1 MVGAR
6 REPAGDG
13 EPAVR
18 EHCLAGHAA
27 PELLQL
33 VDACDRGVDG
43 DEGRVERSHRA
54 AHDDVGHDA
63 GLEQR
68 LQGAYLRRAE
78 TAATGEDDSLAD
90 LRGRPAGGRGSG
102 VTPST
107 PPQRENRHVAPPTVA
122 PPTPFISARTV
133 FEVSA

>member
-1 MVGAR
+1 MVRAR
-6 REPAGDG
+6 SEPAGDG

-33 VDACDRGVDG
+33 VDASDGRVDG
-43 DEGRVERSHRA
+43 DEGCVERSHRA
-54 AHDDVGHDA
+54 AHDHVWHDA
-63 GLEQR
+63 CLEQR

-78 TAATGEDDSLAD
+78 TAATGEDDSFAD
-90 LRGRPAGGRGSG
+90 LRGRPAGGRGS

-122 PPTPFISARTV
+122 PPMPFMSARTV